1 MFWQGTATHQVDVW
15 AMSPYHSV
23 SPSDGEKSPTPNPKH
38 TFICL
43 TLVSGFVVSTPLKNS
58 SQLGS
63 WDYYSQYMEK
73 NMFQT
78 TNQVWFGGFLSHGGF
93 FRSPYVSIRSVMVIH
108 DDWMRTGRAHDF
120 GNPKWFKSLINASG
134 ARTPPV
140 GSHLH
145 QRYSAR
151 VGVLDTCSTGAMDAT
166 LALLNRKFTDGEHA
180 NCCYI
185 TWNTA

>member
-43 TLVSGFVVSTPLKNS
+43 TLVSGLWFQPLWKIVVSWEVGIIIPNIWKKHVPNHQPGMIWRFLK
-58 SQLGS
+58 S
-63 WDYYSQYMEK
+63 WR
-73 NMFQT
+73 
-78 TNQVWFGGFLSHGGF
+78 L